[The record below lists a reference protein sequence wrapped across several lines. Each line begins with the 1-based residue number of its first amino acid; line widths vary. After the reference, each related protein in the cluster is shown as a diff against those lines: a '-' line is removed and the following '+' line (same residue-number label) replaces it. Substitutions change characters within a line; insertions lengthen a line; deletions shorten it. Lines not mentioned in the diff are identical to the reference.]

1 MRLRSNCYLTVSR
14 HSIQRSMA
22 NNSQRTGRSQWLQL
36 KFGGKRINELI
47 RISSAKTEPQAP
59 ALQKARGTPRVL
71 HPLPPGPKG
80 KEGSCWAA
88 YTQAP
93 SKSYQQGRATS
104 GHHSGRQPC
113 TRRNTPLLS
122 KAPVLRLMYL
132 HLAHKMA
139 LTEKLCSLFSLLSL
153 PLSPGSPLAL
163 DWFRE
168 GLPPTETPHHFP
180 T

>member
-1 MRLRSNCYLTVSR
+1 M
-14 HSIQRSMA
+14 
-22 NNSQRTGRSQWLQL
+22 
-36 KFGGKRINELI
+36 
-47 RISSAKTEPQAP
+47 
-59 ALQKARGTPRVL
+59 L

-139 LTEKLCSLFSLLSL
+139 LTEKLCSLFSLLFSPCLCHQAHHWPWTDSEKDCHLLKHHIIFPHSWFSL
-153 PLSPGSPLAL
+153 LTCPQVTQPAGSC
-163 DWFRE
+163 WFHPR
-168 GLPPTETPHHFP
+168 GGVWGTQLKAAYFQ
-180 T
+180 